1 MGYRRDLKHRITVRV
16 SDAVKLWADEVGL
29 DGVRALLER
38 HLDPSQAQVEN
49 LAAKPVVVET
59 APVDLATKPKAEK
72 RTKAAPKPIEKA
84 APVVVRSV
92 IPVDLAAHVERI
104 AAEKAARKEAREQLS
119 PMGRMLGQYRK

>member
-1 MGYRRDLKHRITVRV
+1 MGVAEFPKAEVV
-16 SDAVKLWADEVGL
+16 APVAAV
-29 DGVRALLER
+29 
-38 HLDPSQAQVEN
+38 
-49 LAAKPVVVET
+49 PVVEPKT
-59 APVDLATKPKAEK
+59 KAEK

-92 IPVDLAAHVERI
+92 IPVDLAAQVERI